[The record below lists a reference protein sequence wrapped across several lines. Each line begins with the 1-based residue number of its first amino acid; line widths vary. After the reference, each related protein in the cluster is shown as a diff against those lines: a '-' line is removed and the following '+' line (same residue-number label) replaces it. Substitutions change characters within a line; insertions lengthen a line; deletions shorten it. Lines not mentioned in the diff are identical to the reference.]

1 MRSGVANR
9 SIYEESMLQYGTQSC
24 ERECHLSSCAHL
36 RYVYYHNWFKG
47 KPCGVDESCPAT
59 TFSHAFWAGFSGRD
73 KSYAELQR
81 FANEDMGYDDRDFY
95 TQSSKW
101 TLARLQK
108 EVVSAWDHNLLT
120 EDYVYVAGRITYAV
134 RCPDDLRP
142 QERYRIQP
150 NFITK
155 EQFNDWHLAFFF
167 DARPFV
173 KLESRNNILLTAF
186 ICLVLCVASM
196 QFSKDANAL
205 VLRPVERMIEKV
217 NLIRDNPL
225 AAMKMADDEFKDF
238 GEEMK
243 KHRDTNS
250 REKQHLWLKKYHLGW
265 LSYPLHRL
273 RIAGRARDEAM
284 METAILEKTIIKL
297 GSLLA
302 LGFGEAGASIV
313 ANNMQGLESAG
324 VNAMSAGSRVDCIIG
339 SACIRDFST
348 ATEVLQGKVMTF
360 VNQIAEIVHGLVCEF
375 HGAPNKN
382 SGERFLLIWRLGS
395 LNSEQQTRLAD
406 MAMVSCVRTALC
418 LRVSAYPRTQFCF
431 QNN

>member
-1 MRSGVANR
+1 MHQHAPSAA
-9 SIYEESMLQYGTQSC
+9 LQDQ
-24 ERECHLSSCAHL
+24 
-36 RYVYYHNWFKG
+36 
-47 KPCGVDESCPAT
+47 
-59 TFSHAFWAGFSGRD
+59 
-73 KSYAELQR
+73 
-81 FANEDMGYDDRDFY
+81 
-95 TQSSKW
+95 
-101 TLARLQK
+101 
-108 EVVSAWDHNLLT
+108 
-120 EDYVYVAGRITYAV
+120 ITYTV
-134 RCPDDLRP
+134 RCPNDLRL

-167 DARPFV
+167 DARPYV
-173 KLESRNNILLTAF
+173 KLESQNNIMLTAF

-225 AAMKMADDEFKDF
+225 AAMKMADDEFK
-238 GEEMK
+238 ET
-243 KHRDTNS
+243 RDLNRFTDY
-250 REKQHLWLKKYHLGW
+250 RLGW
-265 LSYPLHRL
+265 LSYPIRWCTT
-273 RIAGRARDEAM
+273 AGRAGDEAM

-313 ANNMQGLESAG
+313 ANNMQGLDSAG
-324 VNAMSAGSRVDCIIG
+324 VNAMVAGSRVDCIIG

-382 SGERFLLIWRLGS
+382 SGERFLLVWRLGS
-395 LNSEQQTRLAD
+395 LNPEQQTRLAD
-406 MAMVSCVRTALC
+406 MAMVSCIRTLISFHGISAGGCGVAKALLKLFRFGWIASRLPLLRSVRCTD
-418 LRVSAYPRTQFCF
+418 
-431 QNN
+431 